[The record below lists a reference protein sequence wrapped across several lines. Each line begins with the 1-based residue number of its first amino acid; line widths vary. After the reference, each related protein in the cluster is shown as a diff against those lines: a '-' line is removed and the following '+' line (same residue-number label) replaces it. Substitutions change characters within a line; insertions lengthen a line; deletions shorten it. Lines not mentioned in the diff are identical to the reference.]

1 MRDRRSPQDPRGAD
15 DDTSGRGSDVIHP
28 QSPVAE
34 RRPARAESIDPA
46 LVAEAIPGVAWVLGP
61 DGREVYANRS
71 WRSYAGDA
79 AGTSDWREAVHP
91 ADREHLDAAWTEAT
105 ASDTPFALE
114 FRLRSSRGEYRW
126 HIGRGERARGGAG
139 RNWVL
144 TATDVHE
151 MRRAQERLG
160 LLSRTN
166 ELLAEHA
173 DVPELF
179 SRLTALVVPVLAD
192 WAAVEMFDGDGHS
205 HRVAWAGAD
214 EDAAGSAA
222 APDNV
227 DATRP
232 AAEPPAG
239 ARGDGAERETE
250 ALEPIGPDDAP
261 RGGRAAMVTEVP
273 LAIREGDRL
282 GSLVL
287 GRRSAPFDRSDVRLA
302 EDLARR
308 VVVTLDRERLYDAE
322 RRFHEAAR
330 RAAERMANLQAIT
343 AELADAPTPE
353 RVAEVVVDRSIPT
366 LDASARAMAV
376 AGPDGA
382 TFTVLRSVG
391 FPASLTEAWASFTAE
406 GRALPS
412 MAVRTG
418 QPVVMDRLE
427 QRTAADPSN
436 EAGHRDLG
444 EGSFVALPLM
454 AESRPIGVIVL
465 FHAGRGLQPEEMAYL
480 ESVAGQCVQAL
491 VRARLR
497 RQAVAASRGRAE
509 SLALLDTLVEGAPV
523 GLGYWDASMRTVRVN
538 EALAGLLGEPAPRL
552 KGQAV
557 ESLLE
562 PASGRRLD
570 RRFRA
575 VLRTRAPLVN
585 RELEVRDRG
594 SATRRWLVSAYPVPG
609 SDGDVTGVGAVITDI
624 TDRSRAEAGARFMA
638 EASQVLGESLD
649 HEATVAS
656 LAALAVP
663 RIADWCSVEMLE
675 PDGSARQ
682 LAVAH
687 VDPEKLALARRLR
700 QQYPLGPDAP
710 MGAPAVGRTGL
721 PEVLWE
727 IPQETLDA
735 LSPDPELRQIVIEL
749 GLRSYMCV
757 PMVGPEGV
765 IGAITFVQGASGRI
779 FDERDLALATD
790 LARHA
795 ATAIER
801 ARLYRDVTR
810 LAATLDAVRD
820 AILVFDPQTLV
831 FTHVNQG
838 AVDQV
843 GYTREELLRM
853 TPLDVKPLYDERAYR
868 GLIEPLVDGTLR
880 SRTISTLHRHKDGR
894 LIPVE
899 VSMQFVKLDG
909 ADGRLVSIARDVT
922 ERVEAE
928 ARLHRLAQ
936 SEQSRAAEFAAVIGA
951 IGDAVVVCSPHG
963 DVTHVNPA
971 ARRLFGGSLAT
982 WERVRDQ
989 LEDPDG
995 RAPAP
1000 GVPAQQG
1007 PVELR
1012 RRNREQWLAL
1022 TAYPVLGEAPQAGAA
1037 GRPVIATIVLI
1048 RDVTESRHAQR
1059 AQEAFIGVLSHE
1071 LRTPVT
1077 TIYGGAKVLGERGDT
1092 LAPDVRAD
1100 VYRDI
1105 AAESERL
1112 YRLVE
1117 DLLVLARFEGV
1128 TPGSLGDEPV
1138 LLQRIL
1144 PAIVDVER
1152 SRFPATVFAAEMAPG
1167 LPTVRAERTYVE
1179 QVTRNLLANA
1189 AKYSPTG
1196 STVRMQITPAEGA
1209 VEVRVTDE
1217 GPGFPEEEA
1226 DRLFELFY
1234 RSPSTARVASGA
1246 GIGLFVCRRLV
1257 EAMGGRMWARPR
1269 PEGGS
1274 EFGFSLITFNEEEA

>member
-1 MRDRRSPQDPRGAD
+1 M
-15 DDTSGRGSDVIHP
+15 IHP

-34 RRPARAESIDPA
+34 RHPARAEAIDPT

-61 DGREVYANRS
+61 DGGATYSNGS
-71 WRSYAGDA
+71 WRSYAGDP

-91 ADREHLDAAWTEAT
+91 ADRERLDVAWAEAV
-105 ASDTPFALE
+105 ASDEPFALE
-114 FRLRSSRGEYRW
+114 FRLRSSMGAYRW
-126 HIGRGERARGGAG
+126 HIARGERAPGEAG
-139 RNWVL
+139 RAWVL
-144 TATDVHE
+144 AATDVHE

-166 ELLAEHA
+166 ELLAEDA
-173 DVPELF
+173 DVAELF

-192 WAAVEMFDGDGHS
+192 WAAVEVPDGDGHPR
-205 HRVAWAGAD
+205 RVAWAGAG
-214 EDAAGSAA
+214 EDAAGGPPGPVTA
-222 APDNV
+222 
-227 DATRP
+227 DATVSDAETRADP
-232 AAEPPAG
+232 AEPEAGSFQREAG
-239 ARGDGAERETE
+239 ASVRG
-250 ALEPIGPDDAP
+250 EPDARF
-261 RGGRAAMVTEVP
+261 RGGRPGMVAEVP

-282 GSLVL
+282 GTLVL
-287 GRRSAPFDRSDVRLA
+287 GRRAAPFDGDDVRLA

-308 VVVTLDRERLYDAE
+308 VAAILDRERLHEAE
-322 RRFHEAAR
+322 RRSREAAQR
-330 RAAERMANLQAIT
+330 SAERMANLQAIT
-343 AELADAPTPE
+343 AQLADA
-353 RVAEVVVDRSIPT
+353 
-366 LDASARAMAV
+366 
-376 AGPDGA
+376 
-382 TFTVLRSVG
+382 
-391 FPASLTEAWASFTAE
+391 
-406 GRALPS
+406 
-412 MAVRTG
+412 
-418 QPVVMDRLE
+418 
-427 QRTAADPSN
+427 
-436 EAGHRDLG
+436 
-444 EGSFVALPLM
+444 
-454 AESRPIGVIVL
+454 
-465 FHAGRGLQPEEMAYL
+465 
-480 ESVAGQCVQAL
+480 
-491 VRARLR
+491 
-497 RQAVAASRGRAE
+497 
-509 SLALLDTLVEGAPV
+509 
-523 GLGYWDASMRTVRVN
+523 
-538 EALAGLLGEPAPRL
+538 
-552 KGQAV
+552 
-557 ESLLE
+557 
-562 PASGRRLD
+562 
-570 RRFRA
+570 
-575 VLRTRAPLVN
+575 
-585 RELEVRDRG
+585 
-594 SATRRWLVSAYPVPG
+594 
-609 SDGDVTGVGAVITDI
+609 DI
-624 TDRSRAEAGARFMA
+624 TERSRAEAGARFMA

-727 IPQETLDA
+727 IPQETLDS
-735 LSPDPELRQIVIEL
+735 LSPDPELRRIVNEL

-765 IGAITFVQGASGRI
+765 SGAITFVQGASGRT

-810 LAATLDAVRD
+810 LAGTLDAVRD

-843 GYTREELLRM
+843 GYTRDELLRM
-853 TPLDVKPLYDERAYR
+853 TPLDVKPLYDEQAYR
-868 GLIEPLVDGTLR
+868 GLIEPLVAGTLR

-899 VSMQFVKLDG
+899 VSMQFVKLEG
-909 ADGRLVSIARDVT
+909 ADGRLVSIARDVS

-951 IGDAVVVCSPHG
+951 IGDAVVVCSPAG

-982 WERVRDQ
+982 WERVHDQ

-1000 GVPAQQG
+1000 GVPAEQG

-1012 RRNREQWLAL
+1012 CRNREQWVAL
-1022 TAYPVLGEAPQAGAA
+1022 TAYPVLGEPPQAGTA

-1048 RDVTESRHAQR
+1048 RDVTEGRHAQR

-1077 TIYGGAKVLGERGDT
+1077 TIYGGAKVLGERGDS

-1152 SRFPATVFAAEMAPG
+1152 SRFPATVFATEMAPG

-1196 STVRMQITPAEGA
+1196 STVRMQIAPAEGV

-1217 GPGFPEEEA
+1217 GPGFPAEEA
-1226 DRLFELFY
+1226 ERLFELFY

>member
-1 MRDRRSPQDPRGAD
+1 MIR
-15 DDTSGRGSDVIHP
+15 P

-34 RRPARAESIDPA
+34 RRPARADAIDLA

-71 WRSYAGDA
+71 WRSYAGDQ
-79 AGTSDWREAVHP
+79 AGTSGWHEAVHP
-91 ADREHLDAAWTEAT
+91 ADREHLDAAWAEAV
-105 ASDTPFALE
+105 ASNEPFAIE
-114 FRLRSSRGEYRW
+114 FRLRSKLGEYRW
-126 HIGRGERARGGAG
+126 HIARGERAPDEAG
-139 RNWVL
+139 RAWVL

-173 DVPELF
+173 DIAELF

-192 WAAVEMFDGDGHS
+192 WAAVEMVDGDGHA
-205 HRVAWAGAD
+205 HRVAWAGTD
-214 EDAAGSAA
+214 EDAAGHAGGGDVPNLTGPEGEPRGGARRDAAERDAA
-222 APDNV
+222 APVVGGPD
-227 DATRP
+227 
-232 AAEPPAG
+232 AG
-239 ARGDGAERETE
+239 ASVRAG
-250 ALEPIGPDDAP
+250 P
-261 RGGRAAMVTEVP
+261 RGGRAGMVVEAP

-287 GRRSAPFDRSDVRLA
+287 GRRAAPFDRDDLRLA

-308 VVVTLDRERLYDAE
+308 AAAILDRERLYDAE
-322 RRFHEAAR
+322 RRSREA
-330 RAAERMANLQAIT
+330 
-343 AELADAPTPE
+343 
-353 RVAEVVVDRSIPT
+353 S
-366 LDASARAMAV
+366 
-376 AGPDGA
+376 
-382 TFTVLRSVG
+382 
-391 FPASLTEAWASFTAE
+391 
-406 GRALPS
+406 
-412 MAVRTG
+412 
-418 QPVVMDRLE
+418 
-427 QRTAADPSN
+427 
-436 EAGHRDLG
+436 
-444 EGSFVALPLM
+444 
-454 AESRPIGVIVL
+454 
-465 FHAGRGLQPEEMAYL
+465 
-480 ESVAGQCVQAL
+480 
-491 VRARLR
+491 
-497 RQAVAASRGRAE
+497 
-509 SLALLDTLVEGAPV
+509 
-523 GLGYWDASMRTVRVN
+523 
-538 EALAGLLGEPAPRL
+538 
-552 KGQAV
+552 
-557 ESLLE
+557 
-562 PASGRRLD
+562 
-570 RRFRA
+570 
-575 VLRTRAPLVN
+575 
-585 RELEVRDRG
+585 
-594 SATRRWLVSAYPVPG
+594 
-609 SDGDVTGVGAVITDI
+609 
-624 TDRSRAEAGARFMA
+624 ARFMA

-656 LAALAVP
+656 LATLAVP

-687 VDPEKLALARRLR
+687 VDPDKLALARRLR

-710 MGAPAVGRTGL
+710 MGAPAVGRTGV

-727 IPQETLDA
+727 IPQETLDS
-735 LSPDPELRQIVIEL
+735 LSPDPELRRIVNEL

-765 IGAITFVQGASGRI
+765 IGAITFVQGPSGRT
-779 FDERDLALATD
+779 FDEQDLALATE

-795 ATAIER
+795 ATAIEH

-820 AILVFDPQTLV
+820 AILVFDPQALV

-951 IGDAVVVCSPHG
+951 IGDAVVVCSPRG

-982 WERVRDQ
+982 WERVHDQ
-989 LEDPDG
+989 LEDADG

-1012 RRNREQWLAL
+1012 RRGRDQWLAV
-1022 TAYPVLGEAPQAGAA
+1022 TAYPVLGEPPQAGTA
-1037 GRPVIATIVLI
+1037 GRPVIATIMLI
-1048 RDVTESRHAQR
+1048 RDVTEGRHAQR

-1128 TPGSLGDEPV
+1128 MPGSLGDEPV

-1144 PAIVDVER
+1144 PAIIDVER
-1152 SRFPATVFAAEMAPG
+1152 SRFPATIFATEMAPG

-1196 STVRMQITPAEGA
+1196 STVRMQIAATEGA

-1226 DRLFELFY
+1226 ERLFELFY